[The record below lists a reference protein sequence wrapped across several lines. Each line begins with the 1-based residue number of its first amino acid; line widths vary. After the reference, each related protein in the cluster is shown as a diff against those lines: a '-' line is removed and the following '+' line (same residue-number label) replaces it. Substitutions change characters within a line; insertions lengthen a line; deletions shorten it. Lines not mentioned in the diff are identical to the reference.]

1 MVDFYD
7 YLEIQPI
14 GNNEFMF
21 DKEKGA
27 YANINTWDDLK
38 EMNRRI
44 VRLGEKYN
52 KLPVMSISLTRR
64 MIFTVQFCLP
74 VKRWMMV
81 NSRHFILEQ
90 LRRCSRNFPT

>member
-1 MVDFYD
+1 MMQTKERIEELVDFYD

-38 EMNRRI
+38 ESESPDCKAWRKI
-44 VRLGEKYN
+44 
-52 KLPVMSISLTRR
+52 
-64 MIFTVQFCLP
+64 
-74 VKRWMMV
+74 
-81 NSRHFILEQ
+81 
-90 LRRCSRNFPT
+90 